1 MVISIKRDAAAASLA
16 EVVMS
21 SLLPDRFAEE

>member
-1 MVISIKRDAAAASLA
+1 MVISINRDAAAASLA

-21 SLLPDRFAEE
+21 LFLPDYLPDD